1 MIVGFCKYFVF
12 VSFVFIILSVKINSF
27 YSNYMFSRIFY
38 IFYDL
43 VNIFLFLYIKL
54 DMYFYFCVFIMFN
67 LLFVLFFRDDYICIW
82 LVFDSDVLLR

>member
-27 YSNYMFSRIFY
+27 YSNYTFSRIFY

-82 LVFDSDVLLR
+82 LVLDSDVLLR

>member
-67 LLFVLFFRDDYICIW
+67 LLFVLFFCDDYICIW

>member
-27 YSNYMFSRIFY
+27 YSNYMFSWIFY

-67 LLFVLFFRDDYICIW
+67 LLFVLFFRDDYICVW

>member
-27 YSNYMFSRIFY
+27 YSNYMFSWIFY